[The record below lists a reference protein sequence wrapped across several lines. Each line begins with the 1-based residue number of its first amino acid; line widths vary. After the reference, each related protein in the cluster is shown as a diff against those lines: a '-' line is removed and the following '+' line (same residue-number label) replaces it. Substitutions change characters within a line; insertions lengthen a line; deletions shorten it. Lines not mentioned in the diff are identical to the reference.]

1 MLDIFPKIKYDSSE
15 VVKKDDFVDPYIGK
29 YYDNAAEVFTMG
41 IQGIFET
48 SELYVNKWDKENNK
62 YLKKSI
68 VDDPEYLNLIIGLI
82 LKG

>member
-1 MLDIFPKIKYDSSE
+1 
-15 VVKKDDFVDPYIGK
+15 
-29 YYDNAAEVFTMG
+29 MG